1 MGALDGKVA
10 IITGAARGQGEAEA
24 RLFVAEGA
32 RVMLTDVLPEGKA
45 VAESLGDLAAFSSHD
60 VGSASDWDRV
70 VKSTTQRFGRIDIL
84 VNNAGIYRMRA
95 LLDTTDEDFDEITRV
110 NQRGPFLGMRAVAPA
125 MRAAGGG
132 SIINISS
139 GAGLRGVR
147 NMLAYATTKWAL
159 RGMTKCAALDLA
171 ADRIRVNSIH
181 PGVIETPMLNNNP
194 AALNNAMVR
203 ATPLGRIGQPEDI
216 ARMVLYLASD
226 AASFVTGAEI
236 SVDGGAVVYD
246 RRWLTLGCLIR

>member
-1 MGALDGKVA
+1 MGTLDGKVA
-10 IITGAARGQGEAEA
+10 IVTGAARGQGEAEA

-32 RVMLTDVLPEGKA
+32 KVMLTDVLPEGAA
-45 VAESLGDLAAFSSHD
+45 VAEALGDLAAFSTHD
-60 VGSASDWDRV
+60 VSSAADWERV
-70 VKSTTQRFGRIDIL
+70 VKAATQRFGRLDIL
-84 VNNAGIYRMRA
+84 VNNAAIYKMRS
-95 LLDTTDEDFDEITRV
+95 LLDTTDDEFDEITRI
-110 NQRGPFLGMRAVAPA
+110 NQRGPFLGMRTAAPA

-159 RGMTKCAALDLA
+159 RGMTKCAALELA

-181 PGVIETPMLNNNP
+181 PGVIETPMLNQNP
-194 AALNNAMVR
+194 AAFNQAMVR
-203 ATPLGRIGQPEDI
+203 ATPIGRIGQPEDI

-226 AASFVTGAEI
+226 AASFITGAEFT
-236 SVDGGAVVYD
+236 VDGGGTV
-246 RRWLTLGCLIR
+246 

>member
-1 MGALDGKVA
+1 MGTLDGKVA

-32 RVMLTDVLPEGKA
+32 RVMLTDVIPEGADVAKA
-45 VAESLGDLAAFSSHD
+45 LGDLAAFSQHD
-60 VGSASDWDRV
+60 VGNAADWERI
-70 VKSTTQRFGRIDIL
+70 VKSTTQRFGRLDIL
-84 VNNAGIYRMRA
+84 VNNAAIYRMRP
-95 LLDTTDEDFDEITRV
+95 LLETTDEEYDEMTRV
-110 NQRGPFLGMRAVAPA
+110 NQRGPFLGMRTAAPA

-147 NMLAYATTKWAL
+147 NMIAYATTKWAL
-159 RGMTKCAALDLA
+159 RGMTKCAALELA
-171 ADRIRVNSIH
+171 ADRIRVNSVH
-181 PGVIETPMLNNNP
+181 PGVIETPMLQHNP

-203 ATPLGRIGQPEDI
+203 ATPIARIGQPDDI

-226 AASFVTGAEI
+226 AASFITGAEFA
-236 SVDGGAVVYD
+236 VDGGATV
-246 RRWLTLGCLIR
+246 